1 MKRGKADKTSKVRA
15 IFFAAFASALL
26 YVIVFPICAG
36 KELFLLPA
44 WTTDME
50 LAEETQVREIPQ
62 NPKGGE
68 EIFPFRLSGHLGY
81 IDSRGKLLF
90 HERVAYDAAMGNE
103 FFVNYP
109 AAPLNLLVRGR
120 QGEFLGNIAASGYPF
135 IRRGK
140 LFIISPDG
148 YGLSRVDERG
158 ELMWEKKFASLITA
172 ADAGDNSAVLGFLNG
187 GAAVLSANG
196 SVEYEAPS
204 GGPGEAPVTLQVGV
218 ADDALYFVVLS
229 GNPQR
234 LELFVKQ
241 EDAYMSGFTAQLQ
254 SSYRRAVV
262 ARYFSEPDYFIFE
275 QPEGAGVFQ
284 VEKKNLYHVRLPGQL
299 LALASERSDGL
310 FLALSAQDN
319 RMYCTAFLPN
329 GNRVFGFSWQSFPGA
344 QDVPYFLDAAG
355 KNFLLGRGGS
365 LYRVDMGVY

>member
-1 MKRGKADKTSKVRA
+1 MKRGKAEKAGKAGSV
-15 IFFAAFASALL
+15 FFAALACALL
-26 YVIVFPICAG
+26 YVMMFPICAG

-50 LAEETQVREIPQ
+50 LAEETQTREIPQ

-90 HERVAYDAAMGNE
+90 HERVAYDAAMGDE

-120 QGEFLGNIAASGYPF
+120 QGEFLGNIAAGGYPF

-148 YGLSRVDERG
+148 HGLSRVDSRG
-158 ELMWEKKFASLITA
+158 EFMWEKKFASLITA
-172 ADAGDNSAVLGFLNG
+172 ADAGEEGAVLGFLNG
-187 GAAVLSANG
+187 GAAVLRADG

-204 GGPGEAPVTLQVGV
+204 GEASVTLQVGV

-241 EDAYMSGFTAQLQ
+241 EDLYTPGFTAELQ

-299 LALASERSDGL
+299 LALAGERPDGL
-310 FLALSAQDN
+310 FLALSAKGD

-329 GNRVFGFSWQSFPGA
+329 GNRVFEFSWQSSSGA
-344 QDVPYFLDAAG
+344 QDIPYFLDAAG